1 MFGATENAM
10 HLLLFCPEV
19 VELCHRVMQT
29 LVFKATQENTYV
41 TLHGKTVNKVIARA
55 RHGPNTFA
63 RYLSNTLSVRICK
76 KKQKK

>member
-1 MFGATENAM
+1 MNVPGITKIRAYQME
-10 HLLLFCPEV
+10 PPSP
-19 VELCHRVMQT
+19 
-29 LVFKATQENTYV
+29 TQALGVNPFLSRFINV

-55 RHGPNTFA
+55 RHGPNPFA

>member
-1 MFGATENAM
+1 MEDE
-10 HLLLFCPEV
+10 LLGEASIEWCLDLKLLQF
-19 VELCHRVMQT
+19 
-29 LVFKATQENTYV
+29 V

>member
-1 MFGATENAM
+1 MNI
-10 HLLLFCPEV
+10 LYKSL
-19 VELCHRVMQT
+19 VMSPII
-29 LVFKATQENTYV
+29 V

>member
-1 MFGATENAM
+1 MDYVALKVN
-10 HLLLFCPEV
+10 
-19 VELCHRVMQT
+19 RVT
-29 LVFKATQENTYV
+29 GLIV

-55 RHGPNTFA
+55 RHSPNTFA